1 MILESL
7 RKLDFE
13 NVLSKHVSINEYTSD
28 LITNSVVVVLYFLQQ
43 EPCKDYDMFIQTSDV
58 KYLET
63 RYDSF
68 PSVKQEYLFYVSFNR
83 DKELGKNIT
92 RMFEDLDMLANNVY
106 YDLHIVNDT
115 TEKMNVYK
123 KTKIEKIEAIINSNI
138 KT

>member
-13 NVLSKHVSINEYTSD
+13 NVLSKTVSINEYTSD
-28 LITNSVVVVLYFLQQ
+28 LISNAVVVVLYFLQQ
-43 EPCKDYDMFIQTSDV
+43 DPCEDYDLFIQTSDV

-68 PSVKQEYLFYVSFNR
+68 PSVKQEYLFYVSFDRNK
-83 DKELGKNIT
+83 DLGKNIT

-106 YDLHIVNDT
+106 YDLHMVNDT
-115 TEKMNVYK
+115 TNKMTVYK
-123 KTKIEKIEAIINSNI
+123 KTKIEKIESIINSNI